1 MAEKIKKPN
10 TPAPKLVVAHAKSL
24 RISPRKMRLVTGLIK
39 NMRVSD
45 AIVQLQF
52 TDKKAAP
59 MLVKLIKSAVANGEH
74 NFQIDPQDL
83 YIKSVTCDMGQTMT
97 RYFPRARGSAFVIRR
112 KMCHVHLTLEEK
124 KGKKVKKASRFA
136 LTTKGKDKKAEDKGT
151 GTPDSTTEADV
162 TEKPE
167 LKQKPIKTSEQMKMN
182 TVAQKRRPT
191 RIDQNKV

>member
-1 MAEKIKKPN
+1 MAEKVTKPN

-24 RISPRKMRLVTGLIK
+24 RISARKMRLVTSLIK

-52 TDKKAAP
+52 TDKKASP
-59 MLVKLIKSAVANGEH
+59 MLIKLIKSAVANGEH
-74 NFQIDPQDL
+74 NFQMDPQDL
-83 YIKSVTCDMGQTMT
+83 FVKSVTCDMGQTMT

-136 LTTKGKDKKAEDKGT
+136 LAAKKDKKPAETGT
-151 GTPDSTTEADV
+151 GTPDTSTESATTD
-162 TEKPE
+162 KPE
-167 LKQKPIKTSEQMKMN
+167 LKPQNAVKTSEQVKMN
-182 TVAQKRRPT
+182 TVVQKRRP
-191 RIDQNKV
+191 RQDQNKV